1 MSGIFPSTVGFETL
15 DFQSN
20 VQNRV
25 TVSVSGKAQRL
36 RIGAQYWS
44 FKLQSPQMTR
54 ADFMTAYSF
63 IIKQDGQYGSF
74 TIVPPTI
81 ASTRGTATGTITVNA
96 TVAAGQLACNS
107 TGGTG
112 TLKKG
117 DLIKFSNHDKVYMLT
132 EDVNLDSSTVD
143 TLNFYPNL
151 VTALT
156 NITTVTYNDV
166 PLKVYLDS
174 DQQKYITQAD
184 GTYKYEITLNE
195 EI

>member
-1 MSGIFPSTVGFETL
+1 MSGTFPTTGFETL

-20 VQNRV
+20 VQSRV

-36 RIGAQYWS
+36 KVGAQYWN
-44 FKLQSPQMTR
+44 FKLKSPAMSR
-54 ADFMTAYSF
+54 ADFMSVYSF

-74 TIVPPTI
+74 TVVPPVV
-81 ASTRGTATGTITVNA
+81 ASTRGTATGTVTVNA
-96 TVAAGQLACNS
+96 TAAAGALTCNVA
-107 TGGTG
+107 GGSG

-132 EDVNLDSSTVD
+132 EDVNLDNSTVD
-143 TLNFYPNL
+143 TLTFYPNL
-151 VTALT
+151 VSSIS
-156 NITTVTYNDV
+156 NTTTITYNDV
-166 PLKVYLDS
+166 PLKVYLDT

-184 GTYKYEITLNE
+184 GTYRYEITLNE

>member
-1 MSGIFPSTVGFETL
+1 MSGTFPTTAGFETL

-63 IIKQDGQYGSF
+63 IVKQDGQYGSF

-96 TVAAGQLACNS
+96 TVAAGQLTCNT
-107 TGGTG
+107 TGGSG

-151 VTALT
+151 VTSLSS
-156 NITTVTYNDV
+156 ITTVTYNDV

>member
-1 MSGIFPSTVGFETL
+1 MSGTFPSTVGFETL

-96 TVAAGQLACNS
+96 TVAAGQLICNT
-107 TGGTG
+107 TGGSG

-132 EDVNLDSSTVD
+132 EDVDLDSSTVD

-151 VTALT
+151 VTSLSS
-156 NITTVTYNDV
+156 ITTVTYNDV

>member
-1 MSGIFPSTVGFETL
+1 MSGTFPSTVGFETL

-54 ADFMTAYSF
+54 ADFRTAYSF

-81 ASTRGTATGTITVNA
+81 ASTRGTASGTVTSTG
-96 TVAAGQLACNS
+96 TVAAGALTAAVS
-107 TGGTG
+107 GGTG

-117 DLIKFSNHDKVYMLT
+117 DLIKFSNHDKVYMIT
-132 EDVNLDSSTVD
+132 EDVASLASA

-151 VTALT
+151 VTSIS
-156 NITTVTYNDV
+156 NITTVTYNNV

>member
-1 MSGIFPSTVGFETL
+1 MSGTFPSTVGFETL

-25 TVSVSGKAQRL
+25 TVAVSGKAQRI
-36 RIGAQYWS
+36 RVGAQYWS
-44 FKLQSPQMTR
+44 FKLKSPAMTR

-63 IIKQDGQYGSF
+63 IVKQDGQYGSF
-74 TIVPPTI
+74 TVVPPTI
-81 ASTRGTATGTITVNA
+81 ASTRGTASGTVTVNA
-96 TVAAGQLACNS
+96 TVAAGQLTCNT

-132 EDVNLDSSTVD
+132 EDVDLDGSTVD

-151 VTALT
+151 VTGIT
-156 NITTVTYNDV
+156 NTTTITYNNV